1 MLHLP
6 DFEHQV
12 GFNHPI
18 VERFR
23 KVAMKMDIDSKKL
36 RTWHDLI
43 CAKWDMDKYDR
54 LSKKVHISSNGGRE
68 QQAFNG
74 NGTYHN
80 GKKYSFF
87 MFSVIVAAG

>member
-1 MLHLP
+1 VIL
-6 DFEHQV
+6 
-12 GFNHPI
+12 NT
-18 VERFR
+18 
-23 KVAMKMDIDSKKL
+23 KL
-36 RTWHDLI
+36 LKNNI
-43 CAKWDMDKYDR
+43 YDR